1 VEAVEHL
8 DCNLSAFGRYCV
20 VDGAQLLVALPGK
33 INFPDRVA
41 GVEATVELGL
51 LALGEVF
58 HTVAEEPADLIQR
71 VVFVAAAAQAVLLHP
86 TPDLIDHLSPEPHH
100 MEGIEHRHRV
110 REAVMNRV
118 GIAAERVQGGVVD
131 AVDELLGLV
140 FNQAL

>member
-8 DCNLSAFGRYCV
+8 DRNLSAFGRYCV

-58 HTVAEEPADLIQR
+58 HTVAEE
-71 VVFVAAAAQAVLLHP
+71 AVLLHP